1 MAVKGR
7 VHGRPAH
14 DKPEDAKKTKEVAD
28 ELRTLILSGE
38 WRPGHVLPSQRELES
53 KYRVSTVTVR
63 NAVSLLAEEGL
74 IEKSQGRRSLVADRE
89 PVHPLVIRRAGGAAD
104 PAAVVTPQELGSGEP
119 GPGEPGP
126 EGPEWREGLAAGERR
141 VDLVTEPPIAFL
153 GGPEAVA
160 PQRRAEQRRT
170 AVPRIFATL
179 LGLESGRILVERAIT
194 LAVGGEPI
202 LVSTSYLPLEA
213 AGDDLRWREAEV
225 GELAVAGAR
234 VLAEPV
240 EDRVR
245 MPVPAESEA
254 LRIGRGVPVRVLS
267 RRCRV
272 LLDDQPVPA
281 GVIVLARGDRVFL
294 RWD

>member
-7 VHGRPAH
+7 VHGRQPS

-38 WRPGHVLPSQRELES
+38 WRPGHVLPSQRELEG
-53 KYRVSTVTVR
+53 KYQVSTVTVR

-74 IEKSQGRRSLVADRE
+74 IVKSQGRRSLVADRE
-89 PVHPLVIRRAGGAAD
+89 PVHPMVIRRAGGAATT
-104 PAAVVTPQELGSGEP
+104 AATANTVAASVVAP
-119 GPGEPGP
+119 GDAE
-126 EGPEWREGLAAGERR
+126 AGGRR
-141 VDLVTEPPIAFL
+141 VDLVTEPPISFV
-153 GGPEAVA
+153 GNRDTGD

-170 AVPRIFATL
+170 AVPPIFAAL
-179 LGLESGRILVERAIT
+179 LGIEPGRIVIERALT

-202 LVSTSYLPLEA
+202 LTSTSYLPPEA
-213 AGDDLRWREAEV
+213 TGDDPQWRDVEV
-225 GELAVAGAR
+225 GELAVVTHPVQAD
-234 VLAEPV
+234 PV
-240 EDRVR
+240 EDRIR
-245 MPVPAESEA
+245 MPVPAESDA

-272 LLDDQPVPA
+272 MLEGQLVPA

>member
-7 VHGRPAH
+7 VHGRPANH
-14 DKPEDAKKTKEVAD
+14 KPEDAKKTKEVAD

-38 WRPGHVLPSQRELES
+38 WRPGHVLPSQRELEG
-53 KYRVSTVTVR
+53 KYQVSTVTVR

-89 PVHPLVIRRAGGAAD
+89 PVHPLLIRRAGGAAD
-104 PAAVVTPQELGSGEP
+104 PAAVVTPE
-119 GPGEPGP
+119 GPGGLQ
-126 EGPEWREGLAAGERR
+126 WREGLAAGDRQA
-141 VDLVTEPPIAFL
+141 DLVAEPPISFL
-153 GGPEAVA
+153 GRPGAAA
-160 PQRRAEQRRT
+160 PQRSAEQRRT
-170 AVPRIFATL
+170 AVPRIFASL
-179 LGLESGRILVERAIT
+179 LGLEPGRILVERAIT
-194 LAVGGEPI
+194 LAVSGEPI

-225 GELAVAGAR
+225 GELAVTGAR
-234 VLAEPV
+234 VLADPV

-272 LLDDQPVPA
+272 QLDDQLVPA

-294 RWD
+294 RWE

>member
-7 VHGRPAH
+7 IHGRPVS

-38 WRPGHVLPSQRELES
+38 WRPGHVLPSQRELEG

-74 IEKSQGRRSLVADRE
+74 IEKSQGRRSVVADRE
-89 PVHPLVIRRAGGAAD
+89 PVHPLVVRRAGAAAGA
-104 PAAVVTPQELGSGEP
+104 PSAVAVTGGAE
-119 GPGEPGP
+119 
-126 EGPEWREGLAAGERR
+126 AGERP
-141 VDLVTEPPIAFL
+141 VDQVTEPPISFV
-153 GGPEAVA
+153 GGPDTGA

-179 LGLESGRILVERAIT
+179 LDIEPGRILVERAIT
-194 LAVGGEPI
+194 LSVGGEPI
-202 LVSTSYLPLEA
+202 LTSTSYLPPEA
-213 AGDDLRWREAEV
+213 AGDDPRWREVEV
-225 GELAVAGAR
+225 GELAVVGHQ

-245 MPVPAESEA
+245 MPVPAESDA

-272 LLDDQPVPA
+272 MLDDQPVPA